1 MVYDDEKLS
10 PSAFEQMAREYA
22 KNRQKA
28 CLKLFDLF
36 DEILCI
42 KNSLKVFKLN
52 SLYSQKLDNICKN
65 TDVISS
71 FMQKNNHAVK
81 DKKINNNY
89 CALLVMLINKS
100 IDARKMLDKNL
111 GEDEIKDA
119 LDEITRTSASM
130 FGVCRYRKLQ

>member
-28 CLKLFDLF
+28 SLQLLTLF

-52 SLYSQKLDNICKN
+52 NLYSKKLDNICKN
-65 TDVISS
+65 TDIISS
-71 FMQKNNHAVK
+71 FMQKSNHPIK

-100 IDARKMLDKNL
+100 VDARKLLDKNL